1 MSKYLYYI
9 DGYIMDKYVSRK
21 LQDDLLSSQ
30 NIFSSANNKLKE
42 ISEKL
47 ISTNTAK
54 VYVKIARKQKIG

>member
-1 MSKYLYYI
+1 MVMSKYLYYI

-47 ISTNTAK
+47 FLIH
-54 VYVKIARKQKIG
+54 I